1 MFIGREIELEELNKR
16 YARKKFQLFIMY
28 GRRRVGKTTL
38 LNEFCRDKN
47 SIFFSAELSNIR
59 ANLEKFSQIIF
70 HHYED
75 SRQENFASFESAFT
89 YIKEKQGENQI
100 IVVIDEFPYL
110 AESEPSILSELQNL
124 IDFKLKD
131 SQIYLILC
139 GSYMGFMEREVL
151 GSKSPLFGR
160 RTGQLQLK
168 TFDYL
173 SSAEFMKNFSV
184 DDKLKFYGAFGG
196 TPLYLNQ
203 INTEKS
209 FEANITENF
218 LMPVSYLYE
227 EPIFLLREELQQ
239 PSTYNSIIEAIACGA
254 SKANEISNKTGEAGA
269 KCLKYISVL
278 RELGILYREAPFGE
292 KETSRKTIYGISDFL
307 FRFWYRY
314 VFNNR
319 TLIET
324 GAYKQVLERRIIPD
338 YSTYMG
344 LVFEKVCKEF
354 LLRRNSQGNLPILFT
369 EIGRW
374 WGNDAKRKIQT
385 EIDLIAREK
394 NDYIFCEC
402 KWRNSKADLSV
413 LKILEDRAEIFFNG
427 QERKGQVNFM
437 IFSKSGFDDELRST
451 QTKMQDLILV
461 DLEELFK
468 K

>member
-1 MFIGREIELEELNKR
+1 MFIGRERELEELNRR
-16 YARKKFQLFIMY
+16 YAQKEFQLFIMY

-38 LNEFCRDKN
+38 LNEFCNDKN
-47 SIFFSAELSNIR
+47 SIFFSAELSNAR
-59 ANLEKFSQIIF
+59 ANLEKFSQVIF
-70 HHYED
+70 HHYGD
-75 SRQENFASFESAFT
+75 SSQENFTSVESAFT
-89 YIKEKQGENQI
+89 YIKERQGENRI

-110 AESEPSILSELQNL
+110 AESEPSILSKLQHL
-124 IDFKLKD
+124 IDFKLKE
-131 SQIYLILC
+131 SQMYLILC

-168 TFDYL
+168 PFDYL
-173 SSAEFMKNFSV
+173 SSAEFMQNFSFE
-184 DDKLKFYGAFGG
+184 DKLKFYGAFGG

-209 FEANITENF
+209 FETNITENF
-218 LMPVSYLYE
+218 LMPTSYLYE

-254 SKANEISNKTGEAGA
+254 SKANEIADKTGEVSA

-278 RELGILYREAPFGE
+278 RELEILYREAPFGE

-338 YSTYMG
+338 YNTYMG
-344 LVFEKVCKEF
+344 LVFEKVCKEY
-354 LLRRNSQGNLPILFT
+354 LLRRDSQGNLPILFT

-374 WGNDAKRKIQT
+374 WGNDAKRKTQI
-385 EIDLIAREK
+385 EIDLIAREQ
-394 NDYIFCEC
+394 NDYLFCEC
-402 KWRNSKADLSV
+402 KWRNSKADLGV

>member
-1 MFIGREIELEELNKR
+1 
-16 YARKKFQLFIMY
+16 
-28 GRRRVGKTTL
+28 
-38 LNEFCRDKN
+38 
-47 SIFFSAELSNIR
+47 
-59 ANLEKFSQIIF
+59 
-70 HHYED
+70 
-75 SRQENFASFESAFT
+75 
-89 YIKEKQGENQI
+89 
-100 IVVIDEFPYL
+100 
-110 AESEPSILSELQNL
+110 
-124 IDFKLKD
+124 
-131 SQIYLILC
+131 
-139 GSYMGFMEREVL
+139 MGFMEREVL

-427 QERKGQVNFM
+427 QEKRGQVNFI

-451 QTKMQDLILV
+451 QNKRQDLILV
-461 DLEELFK
+461 NLEELFRK
-468 K
+468 

>member
-1 MFIGREIELEELNKR
+1 MFIGRERELEELNRR
-16 YARKKFQLFIMY
+16 YAQKEFQLFIMY

-38 LNEFCRDKN
+38 LNEFCKNKN
-47 SIFFSAELSNIR
+47 SIFFSAELSNAR
-59 ANLEKFSQIIF
+59 ANLEKFSQVIF
-70 HHYED
+70 HHYGD
-75 SRQENFASFESAFT
+75 SSQENFTSVESAFT
-89 YIKEKQGENQI
+89 YIKERQGENRI

-110 AESEPSILSELQNL
+110 AESEPSILSKLQHL
-124 IDFKLKD
+124 IDFKLKE
-131 SQIYLILC
+131 SQMYLILC

-168 TFDYL
+168 PFDYL
-173 SSAEFMKNFSV
+173 SSAEFMQNFSFE
-184 DDKLKFYGAFGG
+184 DKLKFYGAFGG

-209 FEANITENF
+209 FETNITENF
-218 LMPVSYLYE
+218 LMPTSYLYE

-254 SKANEISNKTGEAGA
+254 SKANEIADKTGEVSA

-278 RELGILYREAPFGE
+278 RELEILYREAPFGE

-338 YSTYMG
+338 YNTYMG
-344 LVFEKVCKEF
+344 LVFEKVCKEY
-354 LLRRNSQGNLPILFT
+354 LLRRDSQGNLPILFT

-374 WGNDAKRKIQT
+374 WGNDAKRKTQI
-385 EIDLIAREK
+385 EIDLIAREQ
-394 NDYIFCEC
+394 NDYLFCEC
-402 KWRNSKADLSV
+402 KWRNSKADLGV